1 MTTDEGAVP
10 RPRDTHG
17 TDTTLTIAIEI
28 VVAIAIW
35 GGLGLV
41 LDLLAGTGPWLQFFG
56 ILLGTMIGL
65 ALVRRRATPV
75 EADDG

>member
-1 MTTDEGAVP
+1 VTTDEGAVQ

-17 TDTTLTIAIEI
+17 TDAMLTIAIEV
-28 VVAIAIW
+28 VVAVAIW
-35 GGLGLV
+35 GGLGLI

-65 ALVRRRATPV
+65 ALVQRRATPV
-75 EADDG
+75 ESDDG